1 MDISIISVFPEYFD
15 SMQLSL
21 LGKAQA
27 NGIVRIQALDLR
39 DWTHDVHRSVDD
51 TPAGGGAGMV
61 MKPEVW
67 AECLDDVLGTAGAS
81 AVSSSPPEPSDSA
94 AVSASGSAS
103 AYASA
108 GPSSPD
114 LAGSSL
120 PAPAGSDSPSSP
132 GAPVTLIFPN
142 PSAPLFTQ
150 KDAEELSHK
159 GHLVFGCGRYEGYD
173 ARIPMYYQGRGLD
186 VREYSIGDYVLNG
199 GEVAV
204 SVMVEAITRLIPGFM
219 GNSDS
224 IVEESYSGEDG
235 LLEYKQYTKPS
246 QWRGLDVPEVLLSGD
261 HAKVGR
267 YRRDESLER
276 TSSIR
281 PDIIARLDCSVLD
294 KADRKKL
301 TDLGWDVSGAHPQR

>member
-81 AVSSSPPEPSDSA
+81 AVSSSHPEPSDSA

-120 PAPAGSDSPSSP
+120 PAPAGSDSPSST

-224 IVEESYSGEDG
+224 IVEESYSGENG

-261 HAKVGR
+261 HAKVSR

-301 TDLGWDVSGAHPQR
+301 TDLGWEVSGAHPQR

>member
-81 AVSSSPPEPSDSA
+81 AVSSSHPEPSDSA

-120 PAPAGSDSPSSP
+120 PAPAGSDSPSST

-150 KDAEELSHK
+150 KDGEELSHK

>member
-81 AVSSSPPEPSDSA
+81 AVSSSHPEPSDSA

-120 PAPAGSDSPSSP
+120 PAPAGSDSPSST

-281 PDIIARLDCSVLD
+281 PDIIARLDCRVLD

>member
-81 AVSSSPPEPSDSA
+81 AVSSSHPEPSDSA

-120 PAPAGSDSPSSP
+120 PAPAGSDSPSST

-281 PDIIARLDCSVLD
+281 PDIIARLDCSVFD

>member
-27 NGIVRIQALDLR
+27 SGIVRIQTFDLR

-81 AVSSSPPEPSDSA
+81 AVSSSHPEPSDSA

-120 PAPAGSDSPSSP
+120 PAPAGSDSPSST

-246 QWRGLDVPEVLLSGD
+246 QWRGLDVPEILLSGD

-267 YRRDESLER
+267 YRRDESMER